1 MAAPAH
7 GHLGG
12 HCRRLTLSTYQ
23 NQQILARPQSFPQ
36 VSDDACGHL
45 RHDLQFSL
53 GFGMKAVLTQ
63 PMKADSPIKSLPGL
77 TTPSEPRLVA
87 IPRLAAGGRWRVE
100 AMRTLAEPCL
110 LWFTKGQGRITV
122 AGLTRGYTPNNAI
135 FIPPGVM
142 HGFEVGPQ
150 VFGTAV
156 FFGRGSKVTL
166 PDGPQHLRIREV
178 HVQQELNGMLDMIQ
192 REMDSDTL
200 AHERATRHYLGL
212 LGVWLERQVGRM
224 PHDATK
230 PDAARRLVQRYT
242 ALMEANFRSG
252 VGVGELAEAL
262 GVTPTHLTRCCRQTS
277 GRSSIDL
284 LQDRR
289 IFEARRLLLETD
301 LAVGRIGE
309 SLGFHSPAYF
319 TRAFQSLTGLSP
331 TSFRRSV

>member
-1 MAAPAH
+1 M
-7 GHLGG
+7 
-12 HCRRLTLSTYQ
+12 TTDSLS
-23 NQQILARPQSFPQ
+23 S
-36 VSDDACGHL
+36 
-45 RHDLQFSL
+45 
-53 GFGMKAVLTQ
+53 K
-63 PMKADSPIKSLPGL
+63 LPGPTVAGL
-77 TTPSEPRLVA
+77 TTPSDPRLVA

-122 AGLTRGYTPNNAI
+122 AGLTRGYTPNNAV
-135 FIPPGVM
+135 FIPAGVM

-166 PDGPQHLRIREV
+166 PETPQHLRIREV
-178 HVQQELNGMLDMIQ
+178 HVQQELNGILDMIQ
-192 REMDSDTL
+192 REMDSTTL

-212 LGVWLERQVGRM
+212 LGVWLERQVGRAQAES
-224 PHDATK
+224 PK
-230 PDAARRLVQRYT
+230 PDAARRLAQRYT

-277 GRSSIDL
+277 GRSAIDL

-301 LAVGRIGE
+301 MAVGRIGE
-309 SLGFHSPAYF
+309 SLGFHSAAYF
-319 TRAFQSLTGLSP
+319 TRAFQSLTGQSP
-331 TSFRRSV
+331 TAFRRST